1 MSSRFYTHP
10 HKLSVYTI
18 YDYVADYLITNK
30 IKLDSKFSDK
40 KLNKEIQIAKSHY
53 FYCGYKS
60 PDNINIVKAR
70 KHIKKLI
77 NKNEM

>member
-30 IKLDSKFSDK
+30 IKLDSKFSTEDLI
-40 KLNKEIQIAKSHY
+40 KLNQIYGAENKSV
-53 FYCGYKS
+53 S
-60 PDNINIVKAR
+60 SR
-70 KHIKKLI
+70 KIPIRYIFL
-77 NKNEM
+77 NPYD